1 MHLSK
6 DEELRGGRDAGRQSA
21 KELVKSI
28 NDKFSGAAAVDGGW
42 SGGGN
47 YEEQQRDEARR
58 KEEQRV
64 AKLKKKAEIDSYAE
78 CYPG

>member
-1 MHLSK
+1 M
-6 DEELRGGRDAGRQSA
+6 RGRDAGRQSA
-21 KELVKSI
+21 KDLVKSI
-28 NDKFSGAAAVDGGW
+28 NDKFGDAAAAGGW
-42 SGGGN
+42 SESF
-47 YEEQQRDEARR
+47 EEKQREETKR